1 MASASGGIQQS
12 QPPPSP
18 EIREIQT
25 AGRLTNAAARLK
37 ELERIKAAYPK
48 TSQMARIES
57 LILAAR
63 IELADTV
70 EAVIH
75 LQKSLLDQSQG
86 PRRWA
91 AAFDAAA
98 RIMDHPKLKAFD
110 KSRVLAAVLAYES
123 DAARAAASAVPETS
137 EADFYRRAF
146 DLLIAKARANAG
158 EGTGALA
165 VLERFKAAG
174 GESQAD
180 YFNVLGDAFAAL
192 GRTEDAYGAYLGAA
206 LDRFPGAEEKARA
219 MYEKIRGSARGFDAY
234 LDSLRASLPFTP
246 KAFSAPPDWKGKAVL
261 AELFTGSEGPSCL
274 GADLAF
280 AGLIQAYPAK
290 SLAVLE
296 YHLPLLGPDPM
307 TNPAAKRRQ
316 DYYGIRRVPTAI
328 IDGEMTFIG
337 GGARRMSATIFKQ
350 YRAAIDARASAEPGV
365 QIFVEAARTGD
376 VVTAEFKVKKYLP
389 GAAVFVVLTQSEVS
403 YKGASGTIVHR
414 LVVRDIVERDPA
426 ASGKTVFDLAAAEKA
441 ADAVLTDIEKTSAA
455 GPNFKFAERHA
466 AIDRQN
472 LLVVVFVQDKETKK
486 VLNAVVADVR

>member
-48 TSQMARIES
+48 ASQMARIES

-63 IELADTV
+63 IDLADTV

-110 KSRVLAAVLAYES
+110 KGRVLAAVLAYRDEAAKAAAGPEAA
-123 DAARAAASAVPETS
+123 DAA
-137 EADFYRRAF
+137 FYLRAF
-146 DLLIAKARANAG
+146 DLQIAKARANAG
-158 EGTGALA
+158 DGTGALA
-165 VLERFKAAG
+165 ALDRFKTAG
-174 GESQAD
+174 GESQAE
-180 YFNVLGDAFAAL
+180 YFAGLGDAYAAL

-206 LDRFPGAEEKARA
+206 LDRFPGAADKARA
-219 MYEKIRGSARGFDAY
+219 MYEKLHGSSRGFESY
-234 LDSLRASLPFTP
+234 LDSLHKSLPFTP
-246 KAFSAPPDWKGKAVL
+246 EPYKPSPGWKGKAVL

-328 IDGEMTFIG
+328 IDGEMSFIG

-350 YRAAIDARASAEPGV
+350 YRSSIDARASAEPGV

-389 GAAVFVVLTQSEVS
+389 GAAVFVVLAQSEVS